1 MAKNKIVD
9 LVFPFLG
16 PLIAPVLKAKSL
28 TIVGFL
34 VCILAIIIVP
44 LPSPILDFFF
54 SFKHSFIGI
63 NYFNFYLYT
72 QTDRFNNFSNFN
84 LDYYFI

>member
-44 LPSPILDFFF
+44 LPSPILDFFLAL
-54 SFKHSFIGI
+54 SIALSVLRC
-63 NYFNFYLYT
+63 NFLLYYLDKCHHCI
-72 QTDRFNNFSNFN
+72 Q
-84 LDYYFI
+84 IH

>member
-44 LPSPILDFFF
+44 LPSPILDF
-54 SFKHSFIGI
+54 SW
-63 NYFNFYLYT
+63 L
-72 QTDRFNNFSNFN
+72 
-84 LDYYFI
+84 

>member
-44 LPSPILDFFF
+44 LPSPILDFFLAL
-54 SFKHSFIGI
+54 SIALSVLII
-63 NYFNFYLYT
+63 LISIYT

-84 LDYYFI
+84 LDYHFI

>member
-34 VCILAIIIVP
+34 VCILAIIIV
-44 LPSPILDFFF
+44 LYQVLFWTF
-54 SFKHSFIGI
+54 SW
-63 NYFNFYLYT
+63 L
-72 QTDRFNNFSNFN
+72 
-84 LDYYFI
+84 